1 MEINMKQLFLACAVA
16 GAGFI
21 AFACSSYADTNE
33 MMKDSQYC
41 RDNSTDVICMGPEM
55 KAMRE
60 KMMAMTKEK
69 AMENRSMYCRNGQG
83 GTDPICDP
91 KMMNDATGY

>member
-1 MEINMKQLFLACAVA
+1 MKKLLLACMVTSAGFMAIA
-16 GAGFI
+16 GA
-21 AFACSSYADTNE
+21 SYADVSKQ
-33 MMKDSQYC
+33 MMNSKYC
-41 RDNSTDVICMGPEM
+41 VDNSEDVICMGPEM
-55 KAMRE
+55 MAMRE
-60 KMMAMTKEK
+60 KMMKMTKEK

>member
-1 MEINMKQLFLACAVA
+1 MKKLLLTCVVA
-16 GAGFI
+16 GVGFI
-21 AFACSSYADTNE
+21 ALAGASYADTNQ

-41 RDNSTDVICMGPEM
+41 RDNSMDVICMGPEM
-55 KAMRE
+55 KAMRA

-69 AMENRSMYCRNGQG
+69 TMENRSMYCRNGQG
-83 GTDPICDP
+83 GKDPICDP

>member
-1 MEINMKQLFLACAVA
+1 MKKLLLTCVVT

-21 AFACSSYADTNE
+21 ALAGASYADTNE

>member
-1 MEINMKQLFLACAVA
+1 MKKLLLTCVA
-16 GAGFI
+16 TGAGFI
-21 AFACSSYADTNE
+21 ALAGASYADTNE
-33 MMKDSQYC
+33 VMKDSQYC
-41 RDNSTDVICMGPEM
+41 RDNSMDVICMGPEM
-55 KAMRE
+55 MAVRA

>member
-1 MEINMKQLFLACAVA
+1 
-16 GAGFI
+16 
-21 AFACSSYADTNE
+21 
-33 MMKDSQYC
+33 
-41 RDNSTDVICMGPEM
+41 MGPEM
-55 KAMRE
+55 MAMRA

-83 GTDPICDP
+83 GKDPICDP